1 MVWAVSVSLAATQ
14 EIARTFF
21 LPVMAPATTRVSRQ
35 KESSVYC
42 FLFLQVL
49 RCFTSLGAPSH
60 TRVPA
65 DDRRVSPFGNF
76 RIKGY
81 LAPPRNLSQPYH
93 VLHRFLKPRH
103 PPYTLRSHR
112 ERCTPHVQFLSVCL
126 APFFLKEKT
135 APGLFVYRGRKDPV
149 QILHH
154 LNPID
159 GYLLPSTT
167 FCCALH
173 K

>member
-1 MVWAVSVSLAATQ
+1 MQTLPYNPIHINMYGLGCSPFARRYSGNRKNLLPERNGALAPTFRTSPERDAKASV
-14 EIARTFF
+14 
-21 LPVMAPATTRVSRQ
+21 Q
-35 KESSVYC
+35 KESSIYC

-49 RCFTSLGAPSH
+49 RCFTSLRTLPH

-65 DDRRVSPFGNF
+65 DDRRVSPFGHF

-112 ERCTPHVQFLSVCL
+112 ERYTPLYNFLSV
-126 APFFLKEKT
+126 
-135 APGLFVYRGRKDPV
+135 GRRYILRPV
-149 QILHH
+149 SLT
-154 LNPID
+154 NA
-159 GYLLPSTT
+159 
-167 FCCALH
+167 C
-173 K
+173 